1 MTQFTD
7 GQTRVIETLQMRAD
21 DLAKAVLHF
30 IPKSEHRTTL
40 CRMLDALATGCAE
53 AVTTGD
59 GE

>member
-7 GQTRVIETLQMRAD
+7 GQTRAIETLQMRAD

-40 CRMLDALATGCAE
+40 CRMGCAE
-53 AVTTGD
+53 AVISGD